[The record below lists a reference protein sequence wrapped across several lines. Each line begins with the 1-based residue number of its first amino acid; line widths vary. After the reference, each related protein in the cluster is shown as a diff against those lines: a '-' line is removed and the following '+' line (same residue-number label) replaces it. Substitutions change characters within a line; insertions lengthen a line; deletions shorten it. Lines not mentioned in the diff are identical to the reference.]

1 MFPGLVVAIMDHE
14 HFRLKLLYKQKKK
27 VGVELKEAKD
37 EMKGLKV
44 QFVIQIYVH
53 SLALYVLSVCMYKS
67 GSIYSAY
74 LHVKLHLQHL
84 YKVLRSNDMFL
95 LRNLVYIY
103 ILAYIS

>member
-1 MFPGLVVAIMDHE
+1 MDHE

-67 GSIYSAY
+67 GPIYSAY
-74 LHVKLHLQHL
+74 LHVTLHLQHL
-84 YKVLRSNDMFL
+84 YKVLRSIDLFL